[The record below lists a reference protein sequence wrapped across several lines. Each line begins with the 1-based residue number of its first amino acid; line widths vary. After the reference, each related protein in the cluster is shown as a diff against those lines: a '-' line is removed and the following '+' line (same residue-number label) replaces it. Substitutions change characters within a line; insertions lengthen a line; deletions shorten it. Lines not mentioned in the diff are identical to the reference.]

1 MYGCHGRVSLNF
13 QVGGIGQFMCMLL
26 TLTKNNFVEANDA
39 ASSWYYTPALKQ
51 STFRE
56 GHRLDS
62 GQVLG
67 GFPGRFWESFRGSGR
82 FRLL

>member
-13 QVGGIGQFMCMLL
+13 QVGGIGQFMCMVL

-39 ASSWYYTPALKQ
+39 ASSWYCTPALKQ

-62 GQVLG
+62 GQVLASS
-67 GFPGRFWESFRGSGR
+67 RRVSGQVLGK
-82 FRLL
+82 F

>member
-26 TLTKNNFVEANDA
+26 TLKNNFVEANDA
-39 ASSWYYTPALKQ
+39 ASWYCTPVLKQ

-56 GHRLDS
+56 GYRLDS
-62 GQVLG
+62 GQVLASS
-67 GFPGRFWESFRGSGR
+67 RRVSRQVSGK
-82 FRLL
+82 F